1 MIVKRGERYFV
12 YDDKGKVVIVTTN
25 RRIAE
30 GLDNGG

>member
-1 MIVKRGERYFV
+1 MIVKHGDKYFV
-12 YDDKGKVVIVTTN
+12 YDDRGKIVIITTN